1 MKINKESSK
10 YSDDS
15 QKKFE
20 SSMNYNN
27 IKSTYSIK
35 KINIKSTENICYND
49 INGSVNP
56 INDINPNKT
65 SIKKE
70 AIKITF
76 DTNKNQ
82 DLAENMEND
91 DISEDELKNENIE
104 KEEIESDDNDSEN
117 NKDELPQ
124 NNEDSHY
131 EKQNMLDYKDIGS
144 TKDIDVPPLLI
155 DQVIGHEES
164 VETIKKAAKQ
174 RRNVLL
180 IGDPGVGKSMI
191 AKGMAELLPPEV
203 LQDVLVY
210 PNAEDSNNPL
220 IRTVPSGDGKRIVM
234 ANKST
239 TKGYEEKK
247 LIVTMILIAGVLA
260 LGFIYR
266 TQLLFAILAALFIF
280 FISMQIKPKN
290 ITMAP
295 KLLVNNSEKRFA
307 PFEDA
312 TGAHAGA
319 LLGDVRHDPYQ
330 SGGLGTP
337 AHERVEPGM
346 IHKANRGVLYIDEI
360 GTMTMKTQQELLS
373 AMQEKKYSITGQSEN
388 SSGAMVRS
396 QAVPCDFVLVASG
409 NIQVLEGMHIAMR
422 SRIRGYGYEV
432 FMKDNMPDTKENR
445 KKLIQFV
452 AQEVKNDGRIPHFS
466 PEALDEIIREAK
478 RRAGKKESLTLR
490 LRDLG
495 GLVRA
500 AGDVAKEEGANL
512 VHAEH
517 VLTAKKYSRTLEQQ
531 IADRSIIQRKE
542 YAVFNPEGGKIG
554 IVNGL
559 SVIGDRSGL
568 MLPIAAEAAPAQS
581 KREGKII
588 ATGKLG
594 EIAKESVQNVS
605 ALIKKHTGTDI
616 SLYDIHIQFLQT
628 YDGVEGDSASVSI
641 AAAVISAIEEIP
653 IDQTVALTG
662 SLSVRGDVLPIG
674 GATSKIEAAAE
685 AGIKKVLIPRSNM
698 KDVMIEKKYEDAIEI
713 IPVDTLSDVLEN
725 ILIGCS
731 EKNSLIK
738 KMKKISSAVAD
749 KVPKR
754 PLNACDMPSKS

>member
-1 MKINKESSK
+1 MKINKKSSDF
-10 YSDDS
+10 YDDYT
-15 QKKFE
+15 
-20 SSMNYNN
+20 NGVPDVNN
-27 IKSTYSIK
+27 DL
-35 KINIKSTENICYND
+35 NID
-49 INGSVNP
+49 
-56 INDINPNKT
+56 KT

-76 DTNKNQ
+76 DTSNEHDPTEIK
-82 DLAENMEND
+82 END
-91 DISEDELKNENIE
+91 DISEE
-104 KEEIESDDNDSEN
+104 KFQEKTLEEESDEKFDEESEEES
-117 NKDELPQ
+117 DEKLVEYDKEGIPH
-124 NNEDSHY
+124 EDV
-131 EKQNMLDYKDIGS
+131 QPMLDYDNIGS
-144 TKDIDVPPLLI
+144 TQDIEVPSLLI

-210 PNAEDSNNPL
+210 PNAEDANNPL
-220 IRTVPSGDGKRIVM
+220 IRTVPSGEGKKIVM
-234 ANKST
+234 ANKNT

-247 LIVTMILIAGVLA
+247 LLVTMILIAGVLA
-260 LGFIYR
+260 LGFMYR
-266 TQLLFAILAALFIF
+266 SQLIFAILAAVFIF

-295 KLLVNNSEKRFA
+295 KLLVNNVDKRFA

-360 GTMTMKTQQELLS
+360 GTLSMKTQQELLS

-432 FMKDNMPDTKENR
+432 FMKDTMPDSEENR

-466 PEALDEIIREAK
+466 RDALDEIIREAK
-478 RRAGKKESLTLR
+478 RRAGKKDSLTLR

-500 AGDVAKEEGANL
+500 AGDVAKELGSKFVES
-512 VHAEH
+512 EH

-531 IADRSIIQRKE
+531 IADRSISQRKE

-554 IVNGL
+554 MVNGL

-581 KREGKII
+581 KKEGKII

-616 SLYDIHIQFLQT
+616 SQYDIHIQFLQT

-685 AGIKKVLIPRSNM
+685 AGIKKVIIPRSNM
-698 KDVMIEKKYEDAIEI
+698 KDVMIEKKYEEEVEI

-725 ILIGCS
+725 ILIGCT

-738 KMKKISSAVAD
+738 KMKKISSAVVD
-749 KVPKR
+749 KVPNR
-754 PLNACDMPSKS
+754 PLNSCDLPSKS